1 MAGSRSKTAPRKDTT
16 LLERANSSA
25 VKKLLAESNGK
36 IMRATTRQQHGMEFE
51 EWIRQNEYMP
61 VQDYTRKL
69 RVTSYSCALELNT
82 LHGNAEKPFMALDF
96 TSGFWKPRPDLS
108 LEESAVDKPITKS
121 SLSAA
126 ESVALWDKV
135 TATLRPRPGAF

>member
-36 IMRATTRQQHGMEFE
+36 ILRATTRQQHGMEFE

-61 VQDYTRKL
+61 V
-69 RVTSYSCALELNT
+69 
-82 LHGNAEKPFMALDF
+82 
-96 TSGFWKPRPDLS
+96 
-108 LEESAVDKPITKS
+108 
-121 SLSAA
+121 
-126 ESVALWDKV
+126 
-135 TATLRPRPGAF
+135 